1 METFEKFETVYWI
14 AGEDRKFDVL
24 EGKIVDI
31 LYNGEMIIECDGVIY
46 PNILSCC
53 CFKHNDYGRKTALD
67 LAKYV
72 LDVRIKDY
80 RAEIVALERVIAE
93 TIGDSLDDQ
102 YEKLKRVAIKD
113 RLEGQLNALLKL
125 RDENNVK
132 L

>member
-31 LYNGEMIIECDGVIY
+31 LYNGEMIIECDSVIY

-53 CFKHNDYGRKTALD
+53 CFKHNDYGRETALD
-67 LAKYV
+67 YAKYL
-72 LDVRIKDY
+72 LDVRIEDY
-80 RAEIVALERVIAE
+80 HAKIASLERVIAGI
-93 TIGDSLDDQ
+93 TGDSLDDQ
-102 YEKLKRVAIKD
+102 YDKLKRVAIKD

-125 RDENNVK
+125 CDENNVK